1 MRLVTENDTGQPL
14 RAEAGP
20 AEQGEGSEEGQS
32 RSSSTGRP
40 FTERLFGGFGRGV
53 SSMIAGRETP
63 PPMPEEVQQ
72 QHTDRQ
78 KLLLA
83 NVERM
88 GEMRVSDAMVPRADI
103 VGIEIS
109 ASYDEVVTAFR
120 NVGHSRLPVY
130 NDTLDDAEGFI
141 HVKDVFMRTGQ
152 GTAPPMPETFN
163 VREFMRRLL
172 TVPPSMRCG
181 ILLQKMQADRV
192 HMALVIDEYG
202 GVDGLVTIEDLLEL
216 IVGEI
221 EDEHDATVEA
231 FWKKQGDGVYQV
243 DARAWL
249 DEFQAETGV
258 LLLEPGK
265 NDDVDT
271 LGGLVFMICNRIP
284 ARGEVIRHEDGHEFE
299 ILDADPRRIK
309 RMRVSLV
316 LPENAGTAGD
326 ASLQAA
332 Q

>member
-1 MRLVTENDTGQPL
+1 MLGTKEAPPL
-14 RAEAGP
+14 
-20 AEQGEGSEEGQS
+20 
-32 RSSSTGRP
+32 
-40 FTERLFGGFGRGV
+40 
-53 SSMIAGRETP
+53 
-63 PPMPEEVQQ
+63 MPEEIQR

-78 KLLLA
+78 KLLLD

-103 VGIEIS
+103 TGIEMT
-109 ASYDEVVTAFR
+109 ASYDEVVAVFLR
-120 NVGHSRLPVY
+120 EGHSRLPVY
-130 NDTLDDAEGFI
+130 SDTLDDAEGFV
-141 HVKDVFMRTGQ
+141 HVKDVLLAGHRDE
-152 GTAPPMPETFN
+152 PPSSDAFTL
-163 VREFMRRLL
+163 RDSMRRLL

-221 EDEHDATVEA
+221 EDEHDTTVEA
-231 FWKKQGDGVYQV
+231 FWKNQGDAVYQV

-249 DEFQAETGV
+249 DEFEAETGV
-258 LLLEPGK
+258 VLLDREE

-271 LGGLVFMICNRIP
+271 LGGLIFMICNRVP
-284 ARGEVIRHEDGHEFE
+284 ARGEVIRHKDGHEFE

-316 LPENAGTAGD
+316 LPDSVTDPENAA
-326 ASLQAA
+326 LQAA

>member
-1 MRLVTENDTGQPL
+1 MRLVTENQSGEPP
-14 RAEAGP
+14 RAGDGP
-20 AEQGEGSEEGQS
+20 AEQDEGGGEEQS
-32 RSSSTGRP
+32 RSSPGGRP
-40 FTERLFGGFGRGV
+40 LTERLFGGFGRGV
-53 SSMIAGRETP
+53 TSMLSARETP

-103 VGIEIS
+103 IGIEMS
-109 ASYDEVVTAFR
+109 ASYEEVVAVFR
-120 NVGHSRLPVY
+120 REGHSRLPVY
-130 NDTLDDAEGFI
+130 SDTLDDAEGFI
-141 HVKDVFMRTGQ
+141 HVKDVFMLTGK
-152 GTAPPMPETFN
+152 GHEPPTPENFN

-249 DEFQAETGV
+249 DEFQVEAGV
-258 LLLEPGK
+258 QLLEPGK
-265 NDDVDT
+265 NDDIDT

-284 ARGEVIRHEDGHEFE
+284 ARGEVIRHQDGHEFE

-309 RMRVSLV
+309 RMRISLV
-316 LPENAGTAGD
+316 LPANAGD
-326 ASLQAA
+326 AALQAA

>member
-1 MRLVTENDTGQPL
+1 MTQRETGQPP
-14 RAEAGP
+14 RADATP
-20 AEQGEGSEEGQS
+20 AEPGENAGDGPSRRSLPFRLVSGLGQGIVS
-32 RSSSTGRP
+32 
-40 FTERLFGGFGRGV
+40 LFGGRKV
-53 SSMIAGRETP
+53 P
-63 PPMPEEVQQ
+63 PPPPGESLK

-103 VGIEIS
+103 IGVEM
-109 ASYDEVVTAFR
+109 ASSYEELVSIFR
-120 NVGHSRLPVY
+120 RGGHSRLPVY
-130 NDTLDDAEGFI
+130 VDTLDDAEGFI
-141 HVKDVFMRTGQ
+141 HVKDVFMLAGQ
-152 GTAPPMPETFN
+152 GGDAFDPDSFSL
-163 VREFMRRLL
+163 RSFMRRIL

-181 ILLQKMQADRV
+181 VLLQKMQADRV

-231 FWKKQGDGVYQV
+231 FWKKLDEGVYQV

-249 DEFQAETGV
+249 DEFEAETGV
-258 LLLEPGK
+258 TLLDREQS
-265 NDDVDT
+265 DDVDT
-271 LGGLVFMICNRIP
+271 LGGLIFTICNRVP
-284 ARGEVIRHEDGHEFE
+284 ARGEVIRHADGHEFE
-299 ILDADPRRIK
+299 ILDADPRKIT

-316 LPENAGTAGD
+316 LPETQGEADGA
-326 ASLQAA
+326 ALQAA

>member
-1 MRLVTENDTGQPL
+1 MTETQTGDMP
-14 RAEAGP
+14 RPAAESDPGDS
-20 AEQGEGSEEGQS
+20 GEDAQS
-32 RSSSTGRP
+32 RRP
-40 FTERLFGGFGRGV
+40 FTKRLFGKFGLPV
-53 SSMIAGRETP
+53 PTMLATKEAP
-63 PPMPEEVQQ
+63 PPSPEEAQRQ
-72 QHTDRQ
+72 NTDRQ
-78 KLLLA
+78 SFLHA
-83 NVERM
+83 NVQRM

-103 VGIEIS
+103 IGIGME
-109 ASYDEVVTAFR
+109 ATYDEVVAAFR
-120 NVGHSRLPVY
+120 RVGHSRLPVY
-130 NDTLDDAEGFI
+130 HETLDGAEGFI
-141 HVKDVFMRTGQ
+141 HVKDVFLLAGQ
-152 GTAPPMPETFN
+152 GDRDAAQADFT
-163 VREFMRRLL
+163 VREYMRRIL

-231 FWKKQGDGVYQV
+231 FWKKQAEGVYQV
-243 DARAWL
+243 DARAYL
-249 DEFQAETGV
+249 DEFEDETGIR
-258 LLLEPGK
+258 LIEQDKL
-265 NDDVDT
+265 DDVDT

-309 RMRVSLV
+309 RMLV
-316 LPENAGTAGD
+316 TLALPEAGEEIA
-326 ASLQAA
+326 LQAA

>member
-1 MRLVTENDTGQPL
+1 
-14 RAEAGP
+14 
-20 AEQGEGSEEGQS
+20 
-32 RSSSTGRP
+32 
-40 FTERLFGGFGRGV
+40 
-53 SSMIAGRETP
+53 
-63 PPMPEEVQQ
+63 MPEEIQR

-78 KLLLA
+78 KLLLS

-88 GEMRVSDAMVPRADI
+88 GEMRVSDAMVPRADV
-103 VGIEIS
+103 VGIEMG
-109 ASYDEVVTAFR
+109 ATYDEVVAVFR
-120 NVGHSRLPVY
+120 SGGHSRLPVY
-130 NDTLDDAEGFI
+130 HDTLDDAEGFV
-141 HVKDVFMRTGQ
+141 HVKDVLLAGQ
-152 GTAPPMPETFN
+152 GDEPPAPDSFN
-163 VREFMRRLL
+163 LREFMRRLL

-231 FWKKQGDGVYQV
+231 FWKKQGDGFYQV

-249 DEFQAETGV
+249 DEFEAETGV
-258 LLLEPGK
+258 TLLDREQ

-271 LGGLVFMICNRIP
+271 LGGLIFMICNRVP
-284 ARGEVIRHEDGHEFE
+284 ARGEVIRHADGHEFE

-309 RMRVSLV
+309 RMRVSLA
-316 LPENAGTAGD
+316 LPDSSGD
-326 ASLQAA
+326 SDGSALQAA

>member
-1 MRLVTENDTGQPL
+1 MTENDPGPMP
-14 RAEAGP
+14 RAGDGP
-20 AEQGEGSEEGQS
+20 AEQGGGEDGQN
-32 RSSSTGRP
+32 RRP
-40 FTERLFGGFGRGV
+40 LSERLFGGLGRGV
-53 SSMIAGRETP
+53 TSMLGAKESP
-63 PPMPEEVQQ
+63 PPMPEEIQR

-103 VGIEIS
+103 VGIEM
-109 ASYDEVVTAFR
+109 ASTYDAVVSIFR
-120 NVGHSRLPVY
+120 DGGHSRLPVY
-130 NDTLDDAEGFI
+130 RDTLDDAEGFV
-141 HVKDVFMRTGQ
+141 HVKDVLLAGYRDE
-152 GTAPPMPETFN
+152 PPTPENFN
-163 VREFMRRLL
+163 LGEFMRRLL

-249 DEFQAETGV
+249 EDFQEETGV
-258 LLLEPGK
+258 VLLDRELA
-265 NDDVDT
+265 DDVDT
-271 LGGLVFMICNRIP
+271 LGGLLFMICNRVP

-316 LPENAGTAGD
+316 LPDSSDETENTT
-326 ASLQAA
+326 LQAA

>member
-1 MRLVTENDTGQPL
+1 MTQRETGQPP
-14 RAEAGP
+14 RAGDAP
-20 AEQGEGSEEGQS
+20 AEPGDTNGDGPS
-32 RSSSTGRP
+32 RRP
-40 FTERLFGGFGRGV
+40 LTERIFAGFGRGV
-53 SSMIAGRETP
+53 SSVLGTREAP
-63 PPMPEEVQQ
+63 PPMPEEVQK

-103 VGIEIS
+103 NGIEMAS
-109 ASYDEVVTAFR
+109 SYDDVVEVFR
-120 NVGHSRLPVY
+120 REGHSRLPVY
-130 NDTLDDAEGFI
+130 VDTLDDAEGFV
-141 HVKDVFMRTGQ
+141 HVKDVFMLAVQKDEHVT
-152 GTAPPMPETFN
+152 PEAFSL
-163 VREFMRRLL
+163 RSLMRRIL

-181 ILLQKMQADRV
+181 VLLQKMQADRV

-221 EDEHDATVEA
+221 EDEHDTTVEA
-231 FWKKQGDGVYQV
+231 FWKKLDEGVYQV
-243 DARAWL
+243 DARAWV
-249 DEFQAETGV
+249 DEFEAETGV
-258 LLLEPGK
+258 ALLDRAQ

-271 LGGLVFMICNRIP
+271 LGGLIFMICNRVP

-299 ILDADPRRIK
+299 ILDADPRKIT

-316 LPENAGTAGD
+316 LPAAPGETGETP
-326 ASLQAA
+326 LQAA

>member
-1 MRLVTENDTGQPL
+1 VTQRETGEPP
-14 RAEAGP
+14 RAEDEP
-20 AEQGEGSEEGQS
+20 AQQDDSGEDSQGK
-32 RSSSTGRP
+32 RP
-40 FTERLFGGFGRGV
+40 LTERLKAGLGWGVGAMRGMSKEV
-53 SSMIAGRETP
+53 PS
-63 PPMPEEVQQ
+63 PPMPEEEIQR

-103 VGIEIS
+103 VGVEI
-109 ASYDEVVTAFR
+109 ASSFDEVVAVFR
-120 NVGHSRLPVY
+120 EGGHSRLPVY
-130 NDTLDDAEGFI
+130 LETLDDAEGFI
-141 HVKDVFMRTGQ
+141 HVKDVFVLAGLVD
-152 GTAPPMPETFN
+152 GKPPEDFRI
-163 VREFMRRLL
+163 REYMRRLL

-249 DEFQAETGV
+249 EDFQEETGV
-258 LLLEPGK
+258 VLLDRELA
-265 NDDVDT
+265 DDVDT
-271 LGGLVFMICNRIP
+271 LGGLLFMICNRVP

-316 LPENAGTAGD
+316 LPESSDEAENT
-326 ASLQAA
+326 SLQAA

>member
-1 MRLVTENDTGQPL
+1 MTDREPGEPP
-14 RAEAGP
+14 RAEDRTADRSDN
-20 AEQGEGSEEGQS
+20 GEEAQS
-32 RSSSTGRP
+32 RRP
-40 FTERLFGGFGRGV
+40 LTERLFAGLGWGSGPARG
-53 SSMIAGRETP
+53 AKERP
-63 PPMPEEVQQ
+63 PPMPEEIQQ

-103 VGIEIS
+103 VGVEI
-109 ASYDEVVTAFR
+109 ASTFEEVVAVFR
-120 NVGHSRLPVY
+120 RVGHSRLPVY
-130 NDTLDDAEGFI
+130 LDTLDDAEGFI
-141 HVKDVFMRTGQ
+141 HVKDVFMLVVQ
-152 GTAPPMPETFN
+152 GDGPAPGDFRI
-163 VREFMRRLL
+163 REFMRRIL

-231 FWKKQGDGVYQV
+231 FWSKQGDGVYQV

-249 DEFQAETGV
+249 EDFEAETGV
-258 LLLEPGK
+258 ALLDREHA
-265 NDDVDT
+265 DDVDT
-271 LGGLVFMICNRIP
+271 LGGLIFMICNRVP

-309 RMRVSLV
+309 RMKVSLV
-316 LPENAGTAGD
+316 LPDTAGE
-326 ASLQAA
+326 ARGATLQAA

>member
-1 MRLVTENDTGQPL
+1 MRLVTESDPGELP
-14 RAEAGP
+14 RAGDGP
-20 AEQGEGSEEGQS
+20 AEQDEGGEEGQS
-32 RSSSTGRP
+32 TNSVAGRP
-40 FTERLFGGFGRGV
+40 LTERLFGGFGRGV
-53 SSMIAGRETP
+53 TTMFAGRETP

-103 VGIEIS
+103 VGIEMA
-109 ASYDEVVTAFR
+109 ASYEEVVAVFR
-120 NVGHSRLPVY
+120 SVGHSRLPVY

-141 HVKDVFMRTGQ
+141 HVKDVFMLTGQ
-152 GTAPPMPETFN
+152 GHEPPTPENFN

-231 FWKKQGDGVYQV
+231 FWKKQGEGVYQV

-249 DEFQAETGV
+249 DEFEAETGV

-309 RMRVSLV
+309 RMRVTLV
-316 LPENAGTAGD
+316 LPETADD
-326 ASLQAA
+326 AALQAA